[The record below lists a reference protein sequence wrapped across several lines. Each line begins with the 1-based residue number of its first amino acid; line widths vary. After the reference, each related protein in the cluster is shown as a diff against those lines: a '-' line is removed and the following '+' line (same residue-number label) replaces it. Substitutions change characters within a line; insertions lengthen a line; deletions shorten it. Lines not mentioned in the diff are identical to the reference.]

1 MELISQINPD
11 MTIPVSAVVSRL
23 SNICTDESAI
33 ISMLEKC
40 RLCDLVNNNTI
51 VKVKVFIL
59 FYLLQ

>member
-1 MELISQINPD
+1 

-23 SNICTDESAI
+23 SNISTDENAI

-51 VKVKVFIL
+51 VKVKVFLL
-59 FYLLQ
+59 FYLFL